1 MKEGAE
7 NVQTKVQA
15 KLDSVVKNVGDSGK
29 GKFRYSTLNHR
40 YAHKPPPVLVTFIIS
55 YIV

>member
-15 KLDSVVKNVGDSGK
+15 KLDSVVKNVGDTGK
-29 GKFRYSTLNHR
+29 GKFGNCT
-40 YAHKPPPVLVTFIIS
+40 
-55 YIV
+55 

>member
-40 YAHKPPPVLVTFIIS
+40 FMHNPPPFL
-55 YIV
+55 Y

>member
-29 GKFRYSTLNHR
+29 GKLRYCT
-40 YAHKPPPVLVTFIIS
+40 
-55 YIV
+55 